1 MREGF
6 GFTHFE
12 NKPQCNSTKLQG
24 VTVEY
29 LPERGFTG
37 ADEFELDVISQT
49 GYEAL
54 VTYSITI
61 K

>member
-1 MREGF
+1 MREGLGF
-6 GFTHFE
+6 GNFPKLTE
-12 NKPQCNSTKLQG
+12 CNSHKIQG

-29 LPERGFTG
+29 VPNRAFTG
-37 ADEFELDVISQT
+37 SDEVELDVISQVGT
-49 GYEAL
+49 EEL